1 MKRMVKRVASVSL
14 AAAVAAT
21 AGSQALAVGWQP
33 SRTQN
38 EVEVVESVVST
49 GIGAQVAVTAGP
61 SINPATGSILQ
72 VQQSQNAVIQ
82 VTPVSQT
89 LAVNNAI
96 NAANPGLSAGQLSA
110 NPTAS
115 GLSYAANGQLNNLY
129 NLVNAATS
137 VGALLAANAPAAAA
151 NFTQV
156 AGAPADAYTPL
167 ALYDIGVSAGA
178 ERIIAQGGNATIPL
192 SVPGVTN
199 GALVVAVCWDRA
211 GNSRVV
217 PAAVAGSVVYLNVI
231 TSGPV
236 MILVRAR

>member
-1 MKRMVKRVASVSL
+1 MR
-14 AAAVAAT
+14 
-21 AGSQALAVGWQP
+21 
-33 SRTQN
+33 
-38 EVEVVESVVST
+38 
-49 GIGAQVAVTAGP
+49 
-61 SINPATGSILQ
+61 
-72 VQQSQNAVIQ
+72 
-82 VTPVSQT
+82 
-89 LAVNNAI
+89 
-96 NAANPGLSAGQLSA
+96 
-110 NPTAS
+110 PTA
-115 GLSYAANGQLNNLY
+115 QLNNLY

-217 PAAVAGSVVYLNVI
+217 PAAVAGSVVYLNVT